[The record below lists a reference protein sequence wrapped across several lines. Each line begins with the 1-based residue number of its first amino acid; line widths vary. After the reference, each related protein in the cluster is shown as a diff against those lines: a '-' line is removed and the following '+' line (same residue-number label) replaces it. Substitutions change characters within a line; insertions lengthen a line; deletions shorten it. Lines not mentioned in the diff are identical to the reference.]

1 MREGY
6 APIGK
11 DGRPINLHHLLGD
24 EPGPMTEILGSTHQK
39 YQRQLHG
46 LIEDG
51 NSFRNTPGL
60 ESQYNAFRERYW
72 KWRLD
77 QLQGAAGN

>member
-1 MREGY
+1 MRKGY

-11 DGRPINLHHLLGD
+11 DGRPINLHHVLGD
-24 EPGPMTEILGSTHQK
+24 EPGPMAEILGSTHQK
-39 YQRQLHG
+39 YSKQLHG

-51 NSFRNTPGL
+51 KSFRNTTGL
-60 ESQYNAFRERYW
+60 ESQYNAFRGRYW

-77 QLQGAAGN
+77 QLQKTTGN